1 MKKNFFMIS
10 SILSFILIVSTGCTN
25 TSDKVAT
32 ISINADSEYVNTFED
47 LDLGIVFDFDF
58 TLPNADNSWVDLW
71 VERYI
76 DGEKESQPLT
86 KLSYGNSPNEV
97 EDGHLGF
104 GMINTK
110 SEDTLV
116 FLFGPDVRN
125 HPSIIE
131 KTPKTD
137 IFINWDYAIGNEE
150 VELEIGK
157 TKILAVYRETERNS
171 IRTVDLQDEDAVNE
185 MIKQDNMVLLLKVK
199 IEEKSLNLN

>member
-1 MKKNFFMIS
+1 MIS